1 MEDIGKHYL
10 ETSIKV
16 FLLYKKEA
24 EGAINQLD
32 EKQLFTA
39 PSPESNSIAVIVKHL
54 WGNMLS
60 RWTDFLTTDGE
71 KDWRDRDT
79 EFEAA
84 DIKTKAELM
93 KKWEEGWACMFNALN
108 PLTPADLGK
117 KVYIRGEEYTVLK
130 AIQRQT
136 AHYASHIGQIV
147 YAAKMLK
154 GKDWNTLSIPK
165 GKSKEF
171 NQQMF
176 GKK

>member
-1 MEDIGKHYL
+1 MEDIAHHYL

-24 EGAINQLD
+24 DGAIAQLD
-32 EKQLFTA
+32 EQQLFIA
-39 PSPESNSIAVIVKHL
+39 PTPESNSVAAIMKHL

-60 RWTDFLTTDGE
+60 RWTDFLTSDGE
-71 KDWRDRDT
+71 KEWRDRDA
-79 EFEAA
+79 EFEAT
-84 DIKTKAELM
+84 DIKTKAELI

-117 KVYIRGEEYTVLK
+117 TVYIRGEEYTVLK

-147 YAAKMLK
+147 YVAKMLK
-154 GKDWNTLSIPK
+154 GKEWKTLSIPK
-165 GKSKEF
+165 GQSKAF

>member
-1 MEDIGKHYL
+1 MEISKLYL

-16 FLLYKKEA
+16 FELYKKEA
-24 EGAINQLD
+24 ESAIGQLD
-32 EKQLFTA
+32 EKQLFYA
-39 PSPESNSIAVIVKHL
+39 PTPESNSVAVIMKHL

-71 KDWRDRDT
+71 KDWRDRDA

-84 DIKTKAELM
+84 DIKTKAELLQ
-93 KKWEEGWACMFNALN
+93 KWEEGWACMFKALN
-108 PLTPADLGK
+108 ALTPADVDK
-117 KVYIRGEEYTVLK
+117 QIFIRGEEYTVLK

-147 YAAKMLK
+147 YVAKMIK
-154 GKDWNTLSIPK
+154 GGEWKTLSIPK
-165 GKSKEF
+165 GQSKLF
-171 NQQMF
+171 NEKMF